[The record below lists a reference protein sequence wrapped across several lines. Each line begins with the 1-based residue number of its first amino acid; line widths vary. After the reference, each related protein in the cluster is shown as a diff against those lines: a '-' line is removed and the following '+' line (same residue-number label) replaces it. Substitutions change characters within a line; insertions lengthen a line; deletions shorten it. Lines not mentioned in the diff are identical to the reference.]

1 MKIPLP
7 QRHLDTE
14 TLLPWKC
21 DDLVVSEG
29 AVRIRGID
37 VRYWKYESSR
47 PGYGGGV
54 AIVAVHGGP
63 GFRHNYMLP
72 LRQQACRGRPV
83 YFYDQVGC
91 GKSSINS
98 SSSSSVANKY
108 PWLLT
113 IEY

>member
-14 TLLPWKC
+14 TLLPWKCDDLTPSLC

-63 GFRHNYMLP
+63 GFRHNYTPAKTAGLS
-72 LRQQACRGRPV
+72 G
-83 YFYDQVGC
+83 
-91 GKSSINS
+91 SSG
-98 SSSSSVANKY
+98 
-108 PWLLT
+108 LLL
-113 IEY
+113 